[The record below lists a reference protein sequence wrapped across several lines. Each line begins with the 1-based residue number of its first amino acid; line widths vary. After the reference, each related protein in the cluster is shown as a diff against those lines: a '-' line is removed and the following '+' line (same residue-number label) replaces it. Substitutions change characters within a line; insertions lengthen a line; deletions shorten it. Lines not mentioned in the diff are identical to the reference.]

1 MLEYKLFAS
10 DLDGTMLNSKGEFT
24 VENLNAIEK
33 MREKGIEFVP
43 VTGRCI
49 AEMDQSIIG
58 SGIKYMIN
66 SNGASIYN
74 VETKVAHITEIK
86 KEALKKIFDIL
97 SKYEVLLIAHSN
109 NDDLVEASLRSDEV
123 FDYHK
128 MSRAYKEIILP
139 TSTPIENLKERLLT
153 DTPAEMLALFF
164 RNEKER
170 VECVKEFEKL
180 TEISFT
186 SSTGGNMEVL
196 DATVSKGNAIK
207 KLSSVLGVKPS
218 EIIVAGDNYNDISMT
233 DVAGL
238 SLAVSGAVGE
248 MKQKCDKTICSN
260 NDHVADYVYRNFI
273 DI

>member
-1 MLEYKLFAS
+1 MQEYKLFAS
-10 DLDGTMLNSKGEFT
+10 DLDGTMLNSKGELT
-24 VENLNAIEK
+24 KENLIAIEK
-33 MREKGIEFVP
+33 MRELGIEFVP

-49 AEMDQSIIG
+49 AEMDNSVIE

-86 KEALKKIFDIL
+86 KEALKKIFEIL

-109 NDDLVEASLRSDEV
+109 NDDLVDAKNRSEEI

-128 MSRAYKEIILP
+128 MSKAYKEIILP
-139 TSTPIENLKERLLT
+139 TSTPIENLNERLLD

-164 RNEKER
+164 KNEKER
-170 VECVKEFEKL
+170 LECVKEFEEI

-207 KLSSVLGVKPS
+207 KLSAVLGVKPS

-238 SLAVSGAVGE
+238 SLAVSGAVSE

-260 NDHVADYVYRNFI
+260 NENVADYVYRNFI
-273 DI
+273 NF